1 MNNPK
6 KIQSKNSELKNY
18 IDSYRM
24 RVLPASLVILNCIIN
39 TINISDIYK
48 SNGGI
53 REGVIDELSQ
63 TT

>member
-1 MNNPK
+1 M
-6 KIQSKNSELKNY
+6 S
-18 IDSYRM
+18 
-24 RVLPASLVILNCIIN
+24 VLPASLVILNCIIN